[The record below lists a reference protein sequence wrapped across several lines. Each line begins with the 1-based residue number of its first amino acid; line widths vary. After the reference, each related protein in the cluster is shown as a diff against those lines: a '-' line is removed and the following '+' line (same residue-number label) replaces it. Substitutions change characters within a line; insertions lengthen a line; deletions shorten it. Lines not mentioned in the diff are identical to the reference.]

1 MSPFQINAFTQE
13 DFSKNTKKKKK
24 EMITNWLA
32 VDQVVLEIGSDSNR
46 VSMV

>member
-24 EMITNWLA
+24 KWL
-32 VDQVVLEIGSDSNR
+32 QIG
-46 VSMV
+46 